1 MVHCWSSFTLIE
13 GTPRG
18 SFPHD
23 QQPVAKKRHTQMAI
37 DDSEMLPEY
46 DFGSMGA
53 PAKGNHLAKYKQYV
67 RTIELNEEL
76 AKRFPDERSVL
87 IALAA
92 YAAEH
97 PDPTE
102 RR

>member
-1 MVHCWSSFTLIE
+1 
-13 GTPRG
+13 
-18 SFPHD
+18 
-23 QQPVAKKRHTQMAI
+23 MAI

-46 DFGSMGA
+46 DFGSMGK
-53 PAKGNHLAKYKQYV
+53 PQKGKHFTKYRQYV
-67 RTIELNEEL
+67 RTVELNEEL

-97 PDPTE
+97 PDSAE
-102 RR
+102 QR